1 MTQLM
6 REWIGS
12 RHLPTLKTKTILPH
26 ILLVPQTMI
35 CCSIVCKEA
44 RTLKP
49 NSLCLWYSFF
59 SPNIS
64 HSLKQISHHQRALL
78 LLKYKSPK
86 HPHFS
91 NYFNSL
97 KFSFTLREK
106 KKNHRLCKCR
116 KGQNGHGRIK
126 HKYNW
131 RPRGRDGAEAIL

>member
-1 MTQLM
+1 
-6 REWIGS
+6 
-12 RHLPTLKTKTILPH
+12 
-26 ILLVPQTMI
+26 MI

-106 KKNHRLCKCR
+106 KKNHRLCTCINNTMTKEEKIYIYIHIR
-116 KGQNGHGRIK
+116 AFMYTHVHI
-126 HKYNW
+126 HIII
-131 RPRGRDGAEAIL
+131 ILENSKSLFLKVLLLLHLSLWASNYTYA

>member
-1 MTQLM
+1 
-6 REWIGS
+6 
-12 RHLPTLKTKTILPH
+12 
-26 ILLVPQTMI
+26 MI
-35 CCSIVCKEA
+35 CCSIICKEA

-49 NSLCLWYSFF
+49 DSLCLWYSFF

-97 KFSFTLREK
+97 NFSFTLREK
-106 KKNHRLCKCR
+106 KKNHRLCTCINNTMTKEEKNIYTH
-116 KGQNGHGRIK
+116 KGIHVYTCAYT
-126 HKYNW
+126 YNYYF
-131 RPRGRDGAEAIL
+131 GKFQVTFS